1 MGVVPLSGLKTGPGP
16 QTSEQHCALL
26 RHAAPVSRHV
36 PPSPPSSPPSR
47 AGQQRELGTPQLL
60 LQPLHVPF
68 GMQHWLVR
76 GSQVSPVWQPQVVML
91 PQAFVIVPH
100 SVPAHVGVGQKQ
112 VFVLVLHVSPLV
124 QLQDAVLPHAF
135 MIVPHWFA
143 LQVGVGQEQ
152 VLVAVLH
159 VSPFVH

>member
-1 MGVVPLSGLKTGPGP
+1 
-16 QTSEQHCALL
+16 
-26 RHAAPVSRHV
+26 
-36 PPSPPSSPPSR
+36 
-47 AGQQRELGTPQLL
+47 
-60 LQPLHVPF
+60 
-68 GMQHWLVR
+68 MQHWLVR